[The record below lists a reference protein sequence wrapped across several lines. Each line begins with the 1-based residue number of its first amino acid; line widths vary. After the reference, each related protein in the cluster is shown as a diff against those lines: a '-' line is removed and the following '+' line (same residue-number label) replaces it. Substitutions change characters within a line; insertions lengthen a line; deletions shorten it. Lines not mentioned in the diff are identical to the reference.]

1 MPDGLQTQVGVAGGQ
16 LSGGQR
22 QRVCIA
28 RALAPSPDLLI
39 LDEPTSALD
48 LASEERIRQ
57 TLESLRGQ
65 MSLVVIAHRMS
76 TLRVCDRVL
85 VMKDGKVDAI
95 GSRAQLEETSA
106 YYSEAIRLAK
116 LV

>member
-1 MPDGLQTQVGVAGGQ
+1 M
-16 LSGGQR
+16 S
-22 QRVCIA
+22 
-28 RALAPSPDLLI
+28 
-39 LDEPTSALD
+39 EPHDPTGLD

>member
-1 MPDGLQTQVGVAGGQ
+1 
-16 LSGGQR
+16 
-22 QRVCIA
+22 
-28 RALAPSPDLLI
+28 
-39 LDEPTSALD
+39 
-48 LASEERIRQ
+48 
-57 TLESLRGQ
+57 

-95 GSRAQLEETSA
+95 GSRAQLEETSV
-106 YYSEAIRLAK
+106 YYFEAICLAK